1 MVNTLQKNFLMRDI
15 DTLNHKINLALR
27 VVEIRNSDSDTH
39 INLDIR
45 NLTLALLQRS
55 KIGCNSDNFP
65 HKTTLLFQN

>member
-15 DTLNHKINLALR
+15 DTLNHKINLELR

-45 NLTLALLQRS
+45 SL
-55 KIGCNSDNFP
+55 P
-65 HKTTLLFQN
+65 